1 MKSDVLFGIII
12 AILGLGVIAWLVIGS
27 FKQPTLEFHQLAG
40 SCNRGDEHQAS
51 ITPGASEIQF
61 TGVIIT
67 PIPCVTL
74 EATLQHKRSALIVAI
89 RSTVLDKPCPD
100 CIGRVGY
107 SGRISK
113 LLPGVYTLQILHNG
127 KVVASQEVRVQ

>member
-1 MKSDVLFGIII
+1 MKSDTIFWIVL
-12 AILGLGVIAWLVIGS
+12 AILGLGALVWMAVDVL
-27 FKQPTLEFHQLAG
+27 KTPTLEFHQLAG

>member
-1 MKSDVLFGIII
+1 MKSDTIFWIVL
-12 AILGLGVIAWLVIGS
+12 AVLGLGALVWMATDVL
-27 FKQPTLEFHQLAG
+27 KKPTLEFHQLAG

-107 SGRISK
+107 SGRIFK

-127 KVVASQEVRVQ
+127 KVVVSQEVIVQ